1 MRSGTRNT
9 RKLKVRFYADCII
22 DHNNYTADFPGVKAS
37 HNIGDTEFNKI
48 VLKICQTDRVIRR
61 M

>member
-9 RKLKVRFYADCII
+9 RKLKVRCYADCII

-48 VLKICQTDRVIRR
+48 VSLL
-61 M
+61 